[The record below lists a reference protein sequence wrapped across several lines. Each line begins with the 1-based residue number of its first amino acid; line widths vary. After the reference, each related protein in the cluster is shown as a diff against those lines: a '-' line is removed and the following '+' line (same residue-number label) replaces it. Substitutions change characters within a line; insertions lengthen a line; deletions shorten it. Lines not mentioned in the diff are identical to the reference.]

1 MPYRETNSACGRRKT
16 LNMAGYACPNP
27 TCAYFEGT
35 DAHLH
40 SVVGN
45 GKRGQRQDIQDWKC
59 QASGK
64 KFTRRLQTP
73 LYRMKT
79 DSEKVVLVLLANGCD
94 LSVLV
99 RCTPHAEAMVTRWLE
114 RMGRHSQRLRKQGLI
129 GLNILCQI
137 AVKQILVELMRLD
150 SSK

>member
-1 MPYRETNSACGRRKT
+1 MKSVTDDDFTEC
-16 LNMAGYACPNP
+16 L
-27 TCAYFEGT
+27 YFAVT
-35 DAHLH
+35 DAQRHA
-40 SVVGN
+40 VVGN
-45 GKRGQRQDIQDWKC
+45 GKRGHRKDIPYWKC
-59 QASGK
+59 QACGK
-64 KFTRRLQTP
+64 KFSSHLPTP
-73 LYRMKT
+73 LYRLNAYP
-79 DSEKVVLVLLANGCD
+79 EKAVLVLMLLANGCD

-99 RCTPHAEAMVTRWLE
+99 RCTPLAEAMVTRWLE